1 MSSIGPD
8 TSLVDV
14 CFIVCTALALVDT
27 TVVLTGGSA
36 ATFYAPQA
44 YQSRDADF
52 IITLSGENNAA
63 TMKSLGYSEKGG
75 TYVHKSNGYTVEF
88 PKGPLAI
95 GDDLITTWE
104 TFRRDDGHLNVL
116 RERTVSATACSGTT
130 FTAIRVR
137 CSRPSVSPIREK

>member
-52 IITLSGENNAA
+52 IITLSGENNAS
-63 TMKSLGYSEKGG
+63 TMKSLGYTEKAVR
-75 TYVHKSNGYTVEF
+75 TSTRVMAIPSSS
-88 PKGPLAI
+88 PKGRLRLATI
-95 GDDLITTWE
+95 SS
-104 TFRRDDGHLNVL
+104 RRGRRFDVMMG
-116 RERTVSATACSGTT
+116 
-130 FTAIRVR
+130 I
-137 CSRPSVSPIREK
+137 